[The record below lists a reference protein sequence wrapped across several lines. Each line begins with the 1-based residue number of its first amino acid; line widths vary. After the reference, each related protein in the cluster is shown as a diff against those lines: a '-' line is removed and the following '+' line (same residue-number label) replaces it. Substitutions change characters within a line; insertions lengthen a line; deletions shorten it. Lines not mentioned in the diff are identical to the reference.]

1 MAEANTL
8 RRYGAVAS
16 NKDRANVDELK
27 LLKKQI
33 EQMRQDTVKCPNTT
47 DLYAVVAY
55 DKVLRA
61 IDEMMPCQKASTVSA
76 SS

>member
-1 MAEANTL
+1 MDDL
-8 RRYGAVAS
+8 
-16 NKDRANVDELK
+16 LF
-27 LLKKQI
+27 LKKQV

-61 IDEMMPCQKASTVSA
+61 IDSSLSVCLTRQKTCLGHGVPTEVSDG
-76 SS
+76 SQ

>member
-1 MAEANTL
+1 M
-8 RRYGAVAS
+8 
-16 NKDRANVDELK
+16 DEFK
-27 LLKKQI
+27 LLKKQV

-61 IDEMMPCQKASTVSA
+61 IDEMTPCHHANTVSTP
-76 SS
+76 SR

>member
-1 MAEANTL
+1 MDDL
-8 RRYGAVAS
+8 
-16 NKDRANVDELK
+16 L
-27 LLKKQI
+27 LLKKQV

-61 IDEMMPCQKASTVSA
+61 IDQMMPCHHANTVSA

>member
-1 MAEANTL
+1 M
-8 RRYGAVAS
+8 
-16 NKDRANVDELK
+16 DEFK
-27 LLKKQI
+27 LLKKQV

-61 IDEMMPCQKASTVSA
+61 IDEMIPCHQVNTVSA
-76 SS
+76 ASEFCGGSASLL